1 MEEPKNL
8 DPEAWARWNEYCA
21 QTVARMLGW
30 PMPTI
35 EREQMRIE
43 VQSCGPLNDL
53 LWSVRN
59 AASELEGTSEKADRI
74 ATQLLTALAK
84 FARETDMP

>member
-1 MEEPKNL
+1 MQEPKNL
-8 DPEAWARWNEYCA
+8 DPEAWARWNERWR
-21 QTVARMLGW
+21 ARASARGH
-30 PMPTI
+30 I
-35 EREQMRIE
+35 EPYVIHI
-43 VQSCGPLNDL
+43 QSCGPLNDL

-84 FARETDMP
+84 FALETDMP